1 MDPASL
7 RRSRAREPL
16 RSAGLA
22 WGAIFAAGAVVACTP
37 ATVVRVIDGRE
48 VTGRFVSDRAY
59 ALYARGAEAEARGD
73 LEGARLEYLAAAEQD
88 EGNAEVWT
96 RVGAVSCGLGRDD
109 GAREAFDAAAAR
121 APEYE
126 PLYRERARC
135 ALSRTGS
142 GGAGAAASGDG
153 LRAAFE
159 DATRSLSLDPDSED
173 AALLYARAA
182 EATGDA
188 ALAERALREL
198 VVRLPGRAAGWRA
211 LRDLAARRKD
221 GPAVARA
228 TAALETLGDAANAT
242 FADGAAGPKTGDAA
256 PTSSAGPTTG
266 NVAPTGRADPTT
278 SITAGAPT
286 SAARASGA
294 LEDVDAAIARGSLD
308 DARTAAKR
316 ARLQPAELA
325 VRAAAL
331 GRAQLAKTQA
341 ELVFKADPSNA
352 SAAIALAVA
361 SDLLR
366 DDAGVTSALATP
378 ASLTTSPSPLARLL
392 FTELIQRRADREA
405 ALAYAGTLVAA
416 PEGTEPLLRAV
427 TDRVRAGLAK

>member
-1 MDPASL
+1 M
-7 RRSRAREPL
+7 
-16 RSAGLA
+16 
-22 WGAIFAAGAVVACTP
+22 
-37 ATVVRVIDGRE
+37 
-48 VTGRFVSDRAY
+48 
-59 ALYARGAEAEARGD
+59 
-73 LEGARLEYLAAAEQD
+73 
-88 EGNAEVWT
+88 
-96 RVGAVSCGLGRDD
+96 
-109 GAREAFDAAAAR
+109 
-121 APEYE
+121 
-126 PLYRERARC
+126 
-135 ALSRTGS
+135 
-142 GGAGAAASGDG
+142 
-153 LRAAFE
+153 
-159 DATRSLSLDPDSED
+159 
-173 AALLYARAA
+173 
-182 EATGDA
+182 
-188 ALAERALREL
+188 
-198 VVRLPGRAAGWRA
+198 
-211 LRDLAARRKD
+211 
-221 GPAVARA
+221 
-228 TAALETLGDAANAT
+228 
-242 FADGAAGPKTGDAA
+242 
-256 PTSSAGPTTG
+256 
-266 NVAPTGRADPTT
+266 APTGRADPTT

-366 DDAGVTSALATP
+366 DDAGVTNALATP

-427 TDRVRAGLAK
+427 TERVRAGLAR